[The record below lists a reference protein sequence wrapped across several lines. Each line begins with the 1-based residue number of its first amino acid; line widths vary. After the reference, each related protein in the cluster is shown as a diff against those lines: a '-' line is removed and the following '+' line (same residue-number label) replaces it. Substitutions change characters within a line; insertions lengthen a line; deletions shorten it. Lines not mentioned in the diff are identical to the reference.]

1 VSHADAERR
10 IALSKIVR
18 ALDIIAE
25 YSIPRPSKVE
35 DGLRNDEKLR
45 TMTEGYD
52 TLDREAVTL

>member
-1 VSHADAERR
+1 MSRADAERR